1 MTSFFTQ
8 PMIETHWHQS
18 ELEVEIK
25 VRVSSASVYYTGVQ
39 WSGLGN
45 RKLEHAVRNA
55 DVSSSNTYEMSL
67 SGTDLSD
74 EWSELNTLYL
84 SSRTVSILLTLRPS
98 DPWLSSSCYTIAT
111 QLIC

>member
-8 PMIETHWHQS
+8 PVIATHWHQS

-25 VRVSSASVYYTGVQ
+25 VRVSSASVHNTGVQ

-45 RKLEHAVRNA
+45 RKLEHTVRNA

-67 SGTDLSD
+67 SGTDLSG

-84 SSRTVSILLTLRPS
+84 SSRTVSILLTLRTREL
-98 DPWLSSSCYTIAT
+98 WLSSSCYTIAT